1 MAYENAFPEWMPEPG
16 FYYHYKHD
24 PAGPFN
30 NYSYEV
36 IGTALHTEDRTKL
49 VAYRPLYE
57 NTYLAEL
64 DFSVRPLDMF
74 MGTVE
79 KDGKAV
85 PRFEMIKDPA
95 VIAEL
100 TDIRDRMYGN

>member
-1 MAYENAFPEWMPEPG
+1 MPEKG

-36 IGTALHTEDRTKL
+36 IGVAMHTEDRTFTVL
-49 VAYRPLYE
+49 YRPLYE
-57 NTYLAEL
+57 NTYLTVDYSA
-64 DFSVRPLDMF
+64 RPLDMF

-79 KDGKAV
+79 KDGATI
-85 PRFEMIKDPA
+85 PRFTRITDPA
-95 VIAEL
+95 LITRL
-100 TDIRDRMYGN
+100 TAIKEQRYG